1 MLRQTMRNRKWHSQ
15 EYNESDTCGE
25 GETINTCYS
34 AAIAA
39 AGALMLAISSLYPSL
54 RCEVLGVTISEV
66 VPPLV
71 R

>member
-1 MLRQTMRNRKWHSQ
+1 MSQTL
-15 EYNESDTCGE
+15 CGE

-39 AGALMLAISSLYPSL
+39 AGALMLAISSLYPPL
-54 RCEVLGVTISEV
+54 RSEVLGVTISEV